1 MRLTTWVT
9 NDVRTEVPRA
19 GTTSSR
25 LGERLRQLRVSA
37 GLTQTDLAGDRC
49 SKEYVSQIE
58 RGKTRPTRETIEW
71 LASRLGVDPSFLSNG
86 VSADER
92 GRMETALARA
102 EALSEAREYEAS
114 IAEFE
119 QARAAVIGIG
129 SAELEVRALVG
140 EAWARMENGD
150 VRAAVELLDARTRDG
165 RGARLLG
172 RRPRRRALPPR
183 RLPLPALERVHRR
196 RPPRRGARRWPSA
209 PDSPATR
216 SARTSSAGAHGATGA
231 SATGKLPART
241 SSARSSSP
249 RASTTGTRSPTS
261 SSRRRSSQSGTATGC
276 SPAPTPSAPRASTSS
291 SPTRPTSASSST
303 TSADSTSCSAGPS
316 RRSSS
321 SRSRSA
327 CSWKPARRPTRP
339 R

>member
-71 LASRLGVDPSFLSNG
+71 LASRLGVDPNFLSNG

-102 EALSEAREYEAS
+102 EALCEAREYEAS

-140 EAWARMENGD
+140 EAWARMENGE
-150 VRAAVELLDARTRDG
+150 VRAAVELLAHARAMVEEPAFSDVDRADVLYRLGVCRYRLSSVSTAVGLLGEALDAG
-165 RGARLLG
+165 RALRAPLRHAALEHPRAGAR
-172 RRPRRRALPPR
+172 A
-183 RLPLPALERVHRR
+183 
-196 RPPRRGARRWPSA
+196 
-209 PDSPATR
+209 
-216 SARTSSAGAHGATGA
+216 ATGA
-231 SATGKLPART
+231 SATGRLPART
-241 SSARSSSP
+241 SSGRSSSP
-249 RASTTGTRSPTS
+249 RASTTAARSRTS
-261 SSRRRSSQSGTATGC
+261 SSRRRSSPSGTATGC
-276 SPAPTPSAPRASTSS
+276 SRAPTPSGPRASTSS

-303 TSADSTSCSAGPS
+303 TSADSTSCSVGPS

-327 CSWKPARRPTRP
+327 CSWRPARRPTQP